1 MTVAL
6 RVAAAFA
13 LAGLLALGEAATMAD
28 VAAQATGSI
37 RGRVTQAGGL
47 RPLSDVQVFVPGTG
61 RGVLSDA
68 DGNFLI
74 LNVPV
79 GERVVRAELI
89 GHTPAEQTVTVTA
102 GGTATVNLE
111 LGITAIGLD
120 EVVVTG
126 TAGGQ
131 QRRAIGN
138 VVTQVRATETVDRA
152 IVPNVQSLI
161 NGRAPNVV
169 IQPGTG
175 MIGSGSRI
183 RIRGASSLSLSNEP
197 LLYVDGVRVDNAQGV
212 GPTVQAFGSG
222 VISRLN
228 DFNPEDIESIEIIK
242 GPAAATLYGTEASNG
257 VIQIIT
263 KKGRVGEPQFNFS
276 MRQGF
281 AEFANY
287 ESRVPTNYWRNPN
300 TGQIESLNL
309 ATSEK
314 ARGTPL
320 WETGHQQNYSLSVS
334 GGSEGARYYLS
345 GDFDRENGVEPTN
358 DLTRFSARANVTVYP
373 HEKID
378 IQGSLGYTSSRT
390 YLACEAGCGGVPWG
404 AFYSTPEHLNENL
417 PATAPPRRGFRS
429 FVSELYWEADDF
441 QDLGRFT
448 GSAQINHRPNAWL
461 SHRLTLGTDE
471 VREDN
476 QSITERTP
484 LLLVFSPTAV
494 GGKSIS
500 RRDVSSNTVDY
511 SASANFD
518 VNDNIA
524 STTTLGAQYYRR
536 LTKFVSVTGSD
547 FALPGLRA
555 INATATRSGGETF
568 EENVTVGVFAQQ
580 QFGINNRIFLT
591 GAIRADDNSAFGE
604 NFDLVYYPKA
614 SATWVV
620 SEEDFWSVPWVSTLR
635 LRTSYGAS
643 GLQPSAFA
651 ALRTFGAVAGPG
663 DASVVT
669 PLDAGN
675 PDLGPE
681 RSRELEA
688 GFDAAFLDERLSI
701 EFTYYNTRTTDGI
714 VTRQA
719 PPSQGFPGLQFV
731 NVGELKKNGIEVMV
745 RGMPIQ
751 TQNVALELAATWGR
765 NDSEVVDLG
774 DNPRLVTDGTFG
786 VEHREGFPVSAWYHA
801 KLVDAQLDENGR
813 FIRSSLMCETES
825 GGSEPCY
832 NAAGQLVADRVYLGR
847 TLPLNEGSF
856 SGTLTL
862 FDRVRLYGLVDFKTG
877 FKKWDHNLR
886 VRCSLFNVCME
897 NVAPLEADDP
907 VEVAAFQ
914 NAGTFGATYIRDAS
928 FAKLREVSIG
938 YDLPSNFVQR
948 FGFSRANIT
957 VAGRNLATW
966 TKWDGIEPEAMFLSG
981 ARGSNAQIE
990 QNALPQLRQFAATI
1004 NVSF

>member
-1 MTVAL
+1 MTVAF
-6 RVAAAFA
+6 RVAAVLG
-13 LAGLLALGEAATMAD
+13 LAGALALGEAVAVSE

-37 RGRVTQAGGL
+37 RGRVTQSGGL
-47 RPLSDVQVFVPGTG
+47 RPLADVQVFVPGTG
-61 RGVLSDA
+61 RGVLTDS

-79 GERVVRAELI
+79 GDRIVRAELI
-89 GHTPAEQTVTVTA
+89 GHSPAEQAVTVTA
-102 GGTATVNLE
+102 GQAVTITLEMATA
-111 LGITAIGLD
+111 AIGLD

-126 TAGGQ
+126 TAGGA

-138 VVTQVRATETVDRA
+138 VVGQVRGAETLDRA
-152 IVPNVQSLI
+152 IIPNVQSMI
-161 NGRAPNVV
+161 NGRSPNVV

-276 MRQGF
+276 MRQGI

-287 ESRVPTNYWRNPN
+287 EDRVPTNYWRNPG

-309 ATSEK
+309 AKSEN

-320 WETGHQQNYSLSVS
+320 WETGHLQNYSLSVS
-334 GGSEGARYYLS
+334 GGSEGARYYLA
-345 GDFDRENGVEPTN
+345 GDFDREKGVEPTN
-358 DLTRFSARANVTVYP
+358 DLSRFSTRANVTVYP

-404 AFYSTPEHLNENL
+404 AFYSTPEFLNENL

-429 FVSELYWEADDF
+429 FVAELYWESDDF

-448 GSAQINHRPNAWL
+448 GSAQINHRPNNWL
-461 SHRLTLGTDE
+461 NHRLTIGTDE

-484 LLLVFSPTAV
+484 LLLVFSPGAV

-500 RRDVSSNTVDY
+500 RRDVSYNTLDY
-511 SASANFD
+511 SASANLD
-518 VNDNIA
+518 VNA
-524 STTTLGAQYYRR
+524 SLTSTTTLGAQYYRR
-536 LTKFVSVTGSD
+536 LTKFVSVSGSD

-580 QFGINNRIFLT
+580 QFGWNNRLFVT

-620 SEEDFWSVPWVSTLR
+620 SEEDFWDVPFVSTLR
-635 LRTSYGAS
+635 LRTSYGQS

-663 DASVVT
+663 DGSVVT
-669 PLDAGN
+669 PQDAGN

-681 RSRELEA
+681 RSKELEA
-688 GFDAAFLDERLSI
+688 GLDVAFLDDRLSL
-701 EFTYYNTRTTDGI
+701 EFTYYTSRTTDAI
-714 VTRQA
+714 VSREA
-719 PPSQGFPGLQFV
+719 PPSQGFPGFQFV
-731 NVGELKKNGIEVMV
+731 NVGELKKNGIEVML
-745 RGMPIQ
+745 RGTPLQ
-751 TQNVALELAATWGR
+751 RENVALELTATLGR
-765 NDSEVVDLG
+765 NESEIVDLG

-786 VEHREGFPVSAWYHA
+786 VEHREGGPVSGWYHA
-801 KLVDAQLDENGR
+801 KLVDAELDAQGR

-832 NAAGQLVADRVYLGR
+832 NAEGTLVADRVYLGR

-862 FDRVRLYGLVDFKTG
+862 FDRVRLYGMLDFKTG

-938 YDLPSNFVQR
+938 YDLPASFIQR
-948 FGFSRANIT
+948 FGFSRASIT

-966 TKWDGIEPEAMFLSG
+966 TKWDGIEPEAMYLSG
-981 ARGSNAQIE
+981 TRGGNAQVE
-990 QNALPQLRQFAATI
+990 QNALPQLRQFATTI